1 MKNQFIKIASIIVV
15 AIIAL
20 AASSP
25 KDKYFEIA
33 KNLDIFA
40 TLFKEVNKYYVDEI
54 DPTDLVNVGI
64 YSMLSKLD
72 PYTNYIPED
81 QVEDYRTLTTG
92 EYGGIGAV
100 IGIKN
105 QKVVVVMPNEGFA
118 AHKAGLSIGDEI
130 VEIDGKPVKG
140 LDIPEISKLLKGKEG
155 TKVSIK
161 IRKPLE
167 ETASVIEMERERI
180 HMKNVP
186 YHGMVNEKIGL
197 IQLTDFTQN
206 ASLEVKDALTQ
217 LKGEG
222 AESIILDLRGNPG
235 GLLSEAINISNLFLP
250 RGLEIVS
257 TKGKI
262 EEWNKQH
269 KALNNPVDLD
279 IPLAVLVSSRSAS
292 AAEIVSGV
300 IQDYDRGVLIG
311 KRSFGKGLV
320 QATRPL
326 AYNAKLKVTVAKY
339 YIPSGRC
346 IQAIDYS
353 KRDEDGYVEK
363 LPDSLRVAFKTKGG
377 RIVYDGG
384 GVDPDIKTD
393 NEAYAPITRSLIGK
407 GLIFE
412 YANLY
417 RAKHNEIAEA
427 VNFNISEEEYNDFV
441 AWLANK
447 DYDYTTKVEKV
458 LSDLEVNAKSE
469 KYYEDIKSQLTALEK
484 KISHNKENDLKKF
497 KVEIMEVLEEEIAAR
512 YYLHNGMMETS
523 FDDDEDIKAA
533 VEILSDKTKY
543 DKILS
548 GEKI

>member
-1 MKNQFIKIASIIVV
+1 MKNRFLKVTTIVV
-15 AIIAL
+15 LAIIAL

-81 QVEDYRTLTTG
+81 QVDDYRTLTTG

-105 QKVVVVMPNEGFA
+105 EKVVVVMPNEGFA
-118 AHKAGLSIGDEI
+118 ADKAGLSVGDEI
-130 VEIDGKPVKG
+130 LEIDGKSVKG
-140 LDIPEISKLLKGKEG
+140 LGIPDISKLLKGKEG
-155 TKVSIK
+155 TKVSVKIK
-161 IRKPLE
+161 KPAQ
-167 ETASVIEMERERI
+167 ASASTIELVRERI

-206 ASLEVKDALTQ
+206 ASLEVKSALNQ
-217 LKGEG
+217 LKNEG
-222 AESIILDLRGNPG
+222 AESIVLDLRGNPG

-250 RGLEIVS
+250 RGAEIVS

-279 IPLAVLVSSRSAS
+279 IPLVVLVSNSSAS

-300 IQDYDRGVLIG
+300 MQDYDRGVLIG

-353 KRDEDGYVEK
+353 KRNDEGYVEK

-393 NEAYAPITRSLIGK
+393 NESFAPITRSLIGK
-407 GLIFE
+407 GLVFE

-417 RAKHNEIAEA
+417 RAEHAEIPNATE
-427 VNFNISEEEYNDFV
+427 FDISDEEYDKFV
-441 AWLANK
+441 VWLSDK
-447 DYDYTTKVEKV
+447 DYDYVTRVEKV
-458 LSDLEVNAKSE
+458 LTDLESNAKSE
-469 KYYEDIKSQLTALEK
+469 KYYEDIKDQLTALEK
-484 KISHNKENDLKKF
+484 KIRHNKEKDLRKF
-497 KVEIMEVLEEEIAAR
+497 SAEIKEVLEEEIAAR
-512 YYLHNGMMETS
+512 YYLHEGMMETS
-523 FDDDEDIKAA
+523 FDDDADIKAA
-533 VEILSDKTKY
+533 IEILSDKTKY

>member
-1 MKNQFIKIASIIVV
+1 FAG
-15 AIIAL
+15 
-20 AASSP
+20 AANFP
-25 KDKYFEIA
+25 NDKYFEIA

-40 TLFKEVNKYYVDEI
+40 TLFKEVNKYYVDEVS
-54 DPTDLVNVGI
+54 PSELVNVGI

-100 IGIKN
+100 IGIKSS
-105 QKVVVVMPNEGFA
+105 KVVVVMPNKGYA
-118 AHKAGLSIGDEI
+118 AEKAGINVGDEI
-130 VEIDGKPVKG
+130 LSIDKKKIKG
-140 LDIPEISKLLKGKEG
+140 LSIPEISKLLKGKEG
-155 TKVSIK
+155 TKVSLEVKKPENTNPVTFELIREK
-161 IRKPLE
+161 IHL
-167 ETASVIEMERERI
+167 
-180 HMKNVP
+180 KNVP
-186 YHGMVNEKIGL
+186 YYGKVTDKIGL

-206 ASLEVKDALTQ
+206 ASLEVKNALKK
-217 LKGEG
+217 LKNDG

-250 RGLEIVS
+250 KGIEIVS

-279 IPLAVLVSSRSAS
+279 IPIAVLVSSNSAS

-311 KRSFGKGLV
+311 ARSFGKGLV

-353 KRDEDGYVEK
+353 KRDQDGYVEK

-377 RIVYDGG
+377 RVVYDGG
-384 GVDPDIKTD
+384 GVDPDIKT
-393 NEAYAPITRSLIGK
+393 EREPIAPITRSLLTK
-407 GLIFE
+407 GLIFD
-412 YANLY
+412 YANY
-417 RAKHNEIAEA
+417 FKTKNSTITDPIDFDISADNYNQF
-427 VNFNISEEEYNDFV
+427 VN
-441 AWLANK
+441 WLSDK
-447 DYDYTTKVEKV
+447 DYDYTSRVEMV
-458 LSDLEVNAKSE
+458 LGELETNAKSE
-469 KYYEDIKSQLTALEK
+469 KYYDDIKEQIFQLEK
-484 KISHNKENDLKKF
+484 KITHNKERDLQKF
-497 KVEIMEVLEEEIAAR
+497 NSEIKEVLEEEIAAR
-512 YYLHNGMMETS
+512 YYLHQGMIETS
-523 FDDDEDIKAA
+523 FDDDVDIKKA
-533 VEILSDKTKY
+533 VEVLSDESMYK
-543 DKILS
+543 KILS
-548 GEKI
+548 EEKI

>member
-1 MKNQFIKIASIIVV
+1 MKYKFLKLLGLSSVIVLLIA
-15 AIIAL
+15 ANY
-20 AASSP
+20 P

-40 TLFKEVNKYYVDEI
+40 TLFKEVNKYYVDEV
-54 DPTDLVNVGI
+54 DPTELVNVGI

-72 PYTNYIPED
+72 PYTNYIPEE

-105 QKVVVVMPNEGFA
+105 NKVVVVMPNEGFA
-118 AHKAGLSIGDEI
+118 AHKAGINVGDEI
-130 VEIDGKPVKG
+130 ISIDNNEVQG
-140 LDIPEISKLLKGKEG
+140 LSIPEISRLLKGKEG
-155 TKVSIK
+155 TKVAVAVK
-161 IRKPLE
+161 KP
-167 ETASVIEMERERI
+167 ASESVVTVEMLRERI
-180 HMKNVP
+180 HVKNVP
-186 YHGMVNEKIGL
+186 YYGKVTDKIGF

-206 ASLEVKDALTQ
+206 ASLEVKNALQ
-217 LKGEG
+217 ELKNDGV
-222 AESIILDLRGNPG
+222 ESIILDLRGNPG

-250 RGLEIVS
+250 RGAEIVS

-279 IPLAVLVSSRSAS
+279 IPMVVLVSGSSAS

-311 KRSFGKGLV
+311 KRTFGKGLV

-377 RIVYDGG
+377 RLVFDGG
-384 GVDPDIKTD
+384 GVDPDIKTSRD
-393 NEAYAPITRSLIGK
+393 PYAPITRSLIQK
-407 GLIFE
+407 GFIFD
-412 YANLY
+412 YANDY
-417 RAKHNEIAEA
+417 KVKHKSIPSSDD
-427 VNFNISEEEYNDFV
+427 FDISDEEYSKFV
-441 AWLANK
+441 SWLSGK
-447 DYDYTTKVEKV
+447 DYDYTSHVEQV
-458 LSDLEVNAKSE
+458 LTDLEENAKSE
-469 KYYEDIKSQLTALEK
+469 KYFEDIESQIVQLEK
-484 KISHNKENDLKKF
+484 KIRHNKENDLQKF
-497 KVEIMEVLEEEIAAR
+497 SDEIKEVLEEEICAR
-512 YYLHNGMMETS
+512 YYLHKGMVESS
-523 FDDDEDIKAA
+523 FDDDVDVKAA
-533 VEILSDKTKY
+533 VDVLNNQERYK
-543 DKILS
+543 KILS

>member
-1 MKNQFIKIASIIVV
+1 MKYKFLKLLGLSSVIVLLIA
-15 AIIAL
+15 ANY
-20 AASSP
+20 P

-40 TLFKEVNKYYVDEI
+40 TLFKEVNKYYVDEV
-54 DPTDLVNVGI
+54 DPTELVNVGI

-72 PYTNYIPED
+72 PYTNYIPEE

-105 QKVVVVMPNEGFA
+105 NKVVVVMPNEGFA
-118 AHKAGLSIGDEI
+118 AHKAGINVGDEI
-130 VEIDGKPVKG
+130 ISIDNNEVQG
-140 LDIPEISKLLKGKEG
+140 LSIPEISRLLKGKEG
-155 TKVSIK
+155 TKVAVAVK
-161 IRKPLE
+161 KP
-167 ETASVIEMERERI
+167 ASESVVTVEMLRERI
-180 HMKNVP
+180 HVKNVP
-186 YHGMVNEKIGL
+186 YYGKVTDKIGF

-206 ASLEVKDALTQ
+206 ASLEVKNALQ
-217 LKGEG
+217 ELKNDGV
-222 AESIILDLRGNPG
+222 ESIILDLRGNPG

-250 RGLEIVS
+250 RGAEVVS

-279 IPLAVLVSSRSAS
+279 IPIVVLVSGSSAS

-311 KRSFGKGLV
+311 KRTFGKGLV

-377 RIVYDGG
+377 RLVFDGG
-384 GVDPDIKTD
+384 GVDPDIKTSRD
-393 NEAYAPITRSLIGK
+393 PYAPITRSLIQK
-407 GLIFE
+407 GFIFD
-412 YANLY
+412 YANDY
-417 RAKHNEIAEA
+417 KVKHTSIPSSDD
-427 VNFNISEEEYNDFV
+427 FDISDEEYTKFV
-441 AWLANK
+441 SWLAGK
-447 DYDYTTKVEKV
+447 DYDYTSHVEQV
-458 LSDLEVNAKSE
+458 LTDLEENAKSE
-469 KYYEDIKSQLTALEK
+469 KYFEDIESQIVQLEK
-484 KISHNKENDLKKF
+484 KIRHNKDNDLQKF
-497 KVEIMEVLEEEIAAR
+497 SDEIKEVLEEEICAR
-512 YYLHNGMMETS
+512 YYLHKGMVESS
-523 FDDDEDIKAA
+523 FDDDVDVKAA
-533 VEILSDKTKY
+533 IDVLSDQERYK
-543 DKILS
+543 KILS

>member
-1 MKNQFIKIASIIVV
+1 MKNSIIKVI
-15 AIIAL
+15 ALLSFAFLIIA
-20 AASSP
+20 ASYP

-40 TLFKEVNKYYVDEI
+40 TLFKEVNKYYVDEVN
-54 DPTDLVNVGI
+54 PTDLVNIGI

-92 EYGGIGAV
+92 EYGGIGAI

-105 QKVVVVMPNEGFA
+105 EKVVVVMPNEGFA
-118 AHKAGLSIGDEI
+118 ADKAGLNVGDEI
-130 VEIDGKPVKG
+130 IEIDGKPVKG
-140 LDIPEISKLLKGKEG
+140 LDIPNISKLLKGKEG
-155 TKVSIK
+155 TKVTIK
-161 IRKPLE
+161 IKKPE
-167 ETASVIEMERERI
+167 EANPATVELERERI

-186 YHGMVNEKIGL
+186 YFGMVNESTGF

-206 ASLEVKDALTQ
+206 ASLEVKNALNK
-217 LKGEG
+217 LKAEG
-222 AESIILDLRGNPG
+222 AESIILDVRGNPG

-250 RGLEIVS
+250 RGVEIVS

-269 KALNNPVDLD
+269 KALNNPIDLD
-279 IPLAVLVSSRSAS
+279 IPLAVLVSSTSAS

-353 KRDEDGYVEK
+353 KRDEDGFVEK

-393 NEAYAPITRSLIGK
+393 REVYAPITRSLVVK

-412 YANLY
+412 YANIY
-417 RAKHNEIAEA
+417 KTEHPEIPKATGFDISDAE
-427 VNFNISEEEYNDFV
+427 YDKFV
-441 AWLANK
+441 AWLSDK
-447 DYDYTTKVEKV
+447 DYDYTTRVEKV
-458 LSDLEVNAKSE
+458 LSELEANAKTE
-469 KYYEDIKSQLTALEK
+469 KYFDDIKNQIGELEK

-497 KVEIMEVLEEEIAAR
+497 SAEIKEVLEEEIAAR
-512 YYLHNGMMETS
+512 YYLHHGMIETS
-523 FDDDEDIKAA
+523 FDDDPDIQKAL
-533 VEILSDKTKY
+533 EILSNETRYK
-543 DKILS
+543 KILS

>member
-1 MKNQFIKIASIIVV
+1 MKYKFLKLVAFSSFILVIV
-15 AIIAL
+15 
-20 AASSP
+20 AANYP
-25 KDKYFEIA
+25 QDKYFEIA

-40 TLFKEVNKYYVDEI
+40 TLFKEVNKYYVDEV
-54 DPTDLVNVGI
+54 DPTELVNVGI

-72 PYTNYIPED
+72 PYTNYIPEE

-105 QKVVVVMPNEGFA
+105 NKVVVVMPNEGYA
-118 AHKAGLSIGDEI
+118 ADKAGISVGDEI
-130 VEIDGKPVKG
+130 ISIDKQKVEG
-140 LDIPEISKLLKGKEG
+140 LSIPEISKLLKGKEG
-155 TKVSIK
+155 TKVSVELK
-161 IRKPLE
+161 KPSKDALV
-167 ETASVIEMERERI
+167 TVEMLRERI

-186 YHGMVNEKIGL
+186 YYGKVTDNIGF

-206 ASLEVKDALTQ
+206 ASLEVKNALQ
-217 LKGEG
+217 ELKNEG
-222 AESIILDLRGNPG
+222 VESIILDLRGNPG

-250 RGLEIVS
+250 RGAEIVS

-269 KALNNPVDLD
+269 KALNNPIDLD
-279 IPLAVLVSSRSAS
+279 IPMVVLVSGSSAS

-353 KRDEDGYVEK
+353 KRDDEGYVEK

-377 RIVYDGG
+377 RVVYDGG
-384 GVDPDIKTD
+384 GVDPDIKTSL
-393 NEAYAPITRSLIGK
+393 EPYAPITRSLIQK
-407 GLIFE
+407 GFIFD
-412 YANLY
+412 YANNY
-417 RAKHNEIAEA
+417 RVEHNS
-427 VNFNISEEEYNDFV
+427 ISSADKFDISDEEYSQFV
-441 AWLANK
+441 SWLSDK
-447 DYDYTTKVEKV
+447 DYDYTSHVEKV
-458 LSDLEVNAKSE
+458 LSELEVNAKSE
-469 KYYEDIKSQLTALEK
+469 KYFEDIEEQIVQLEK
-484 KISHNKENDLKKF
+484 KIRHNKEKDLQKF
-497 KVEIMEVLEEEIAAR
+497 SDEIKEVLEEEICSR
-512 YYLHNGMMETS
+512 YYLHKGLVESS
-523 FDDDEDIKAA
+523 FDNDVDVKAA
-533 VEILSDKTKY
+533 IDVLNDQARYK
-543 DKILS
+543 KILS